1 MLAVLLAAAA
11 AGGSAAGLI
20 ASKSQDTKSPA
31 GFKPSPY
38 LPPLLIFENGTRV
51 NTVEAWA
58 ERRVE
63 VSRLAQQTFLGTLP
77 AAPTPPLIKHTV
89 LNTTSAGDGVS
100 CTFLELTF
108 DTSAGGA
115 GIAEVSFPLEIIA
128 PTDAVPRPVFMTQW
142 NHRQWALE
150 GVARGYIGVVY
161 PGSDAKDAAPA
172 FQAAYPNAS
181 MALIL
186 ARAYVGSRTLDFVL
200 AHWPHVIA
208 EQVALTGHSRNG
220 KQSLV
225 FAAVDE
231 RVTATVGSSP
241 GVPIASPYHFSSENY
256 YGESPRTG
264 GVTCRGPKWWLW
276 SVICM
281 PHPLYSHPMVL
292 QL

>member
-1 MLAVLLAAAA
+1 MLATLLALA
-11 AGGSAAGLI
+11 SAP
-20 ASKSQDTKSPA
+20 SFT
-31 GFKPSPY
+31 PSPF
-38 LPPLLIFENGTRV
+38 LPPLLVFDNGSA
-51 NTVEAWA
+51 VESAAAWR
-58 ERRVE
+58 ERRAE
-63 VSRLAQQTFLGTLP
+63 VSRLAQETFLGTLP
-77 AAPTPPLIKHTV
+77 AAPPPPLLRHTV

-115 GIAEVSFPLEIIA
+115 GVAEVSFPLEIIA
-128 PTDAVPRPVFMTQW
+128 PTDAAPRPVFMTQW

-200 AHWPHVIA
+200 AHWPHVIK

-231 RVTATVGSSP
+231 RVTATVGSS
-241 GVPIASPYHFSSENY
+241 
-256 YGESPRTG
+256 
-264 GVTCRGPKWWLW
+264 
-276 SVICM
+276 
-281 PHPLYSHPMVL
+281 
-292 QL
+292 